1 MSLSC
6 ENKIKYDDLVLVFSV
21 TKQRLELETCM
32 DLRSMFRR
40 RSHILDPKPLIA
52 RILHFFFCLF
62 FIKFYMASVGVNR
75 FVRLLCI
82 SLIWGKIF

>member
-21 TKQRLELETCM
+21 AKQRLELETCM
-32 DLRSMFRR
+32 DLKSMFRR
-40 RSHILDPKPLIA
+40 RSQILDPKSSIP
-52 RILHFFFCLF
+52 RILHFFFV
-62 FIKFYMASVGVNR
+62 KFSMASVGVR

-82 SLIWGKIF
+82 SLIQGKIF